1 MPVLDD
7 CKQLQKTDSLWNGF
21 WVSTGTGSPAHPT
34 IKQTLCGTGILPVL
48 DDCKQLQKT
57 DSLWNRHLACS

>member
-1 MPVLDD
+1 MTANNYK
-7 CKQLQKTDSLWNGF
+7 KQTFS
-21 WVSTGTGSPAHPT
+21 GTGILPVPDAHPT

-57 DSLWNRHLACS
+57 GSFWNRHLACS